1 MKKNKGALPKG
12 GLFQN
17 SPVTWV
23 FGKLE
28 NEDWGVAVMG
38 QAGDSFKVVT
48 FNLRKDSVM
57 DLQNRW
63 TRRRNMVLDFI
74 RNSGASIIGVQE
86 LMPSMKQDMVKQLD
100 NYSIFGS
107 GRSRKMFNE
116 HSDILVNNED
126 VEVDFSKTIWL
137 SKNPEKKGSH
147 AFLAFFPRICTI
159 CEVKFKDTGRKIRV
173 FNAHF
178 DHISKWAREIG
189 VEMILSYMAKFQQE
203 EPMPMVLMGDFN
215 VKPTNRL
222 ITKLRKN
229 LNEYGIHLV
238 DAYHYIHRGCSPI
251 NTYHGFKGKRD
262 GTRQLDYIFVSDDLQ
277 VLNTYVD
284 RTENHGRYLS
294 DHYPMVATLRFKD
307 A

>member
-1 MKKNKGALPKG
+1 MSLIFYFSLDIINLI
-12 GLFQN
+12 
-17 SPVTWV
+17 
-23 FGKLE
+23 GKMTVSMLILS
-28 NEDWGVAVMG
+28 NRKDWSVAGMG
-38 QAGDSFKVVT
+38 QIPNSFKVVT

-63 TRRRNMVLDFI
+63 TRRRKMVMDFI
-74 RNSGASIIGVQE
+74 QNSGAAVIGVQE
-86 LMPSMKQDMVKQLD
+86 LMPHMKQDMLRRLD
-100 NYSIFGS
+100 NYSIFGM
-107 GRSRKMFNE
+107 GRSKKIFNE
-116 HSDILVNNED
+116 HSDILVNNDD

-137 SKNPEKKGSH
+137 SKHPEKMGSR

-178 DHISKWAREIG
+178 DHISQWAREIG
-189 VEMILSYMAKFQQE
+189 VEMILRYMAKFQKE

-229 LNEYGIHLV
+229 LNDYNIHLV
-238 DAYHYIHRGCSPI
+238 DAYHYIHQGCSPI
-251 NTYHGFKGKRD
+251 NTYHGFKGKTD
-262 GTRQLDYIFVSDDLQ
+262 GTLQLDYIFVSDDLQ

-284 RTENHGRYLS
+284 RTHEHGRYLS
-294 DHYPMVATLRFKD
+294 DHYPMVATLQFKNS
-307 A
+307 